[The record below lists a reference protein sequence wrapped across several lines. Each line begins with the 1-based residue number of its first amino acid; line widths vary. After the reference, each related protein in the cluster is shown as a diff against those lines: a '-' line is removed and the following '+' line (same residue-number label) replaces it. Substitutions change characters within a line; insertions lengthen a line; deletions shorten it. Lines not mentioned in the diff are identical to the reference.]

1 MSLNR
6 IQDNNKYGGGQYGVV
21 YTKPEVVKFI
31 LDEVG
36 YLSSSNLSSVTIME
50 PSCGEGEFLLEIVG
64 RLKNSS
70 QLFNFDF
77 NQAYHNCIFASE
89 IDAEKVKVCCER
101 LKIEFP
107 ELINVEENII
117 VEDYL
122 LGRHN
127 QVDIVVGNPPYIRY
141 EEIPEQKLAIYK
153 SFPTF
158 YYRAD
163 IYVLFYE
170 KSLSLLKPNGK
181 HCFVCSNRWMR
192 NKYGK
197 LLRQLVAENY
207 SIDKIIN
214 MENVDAFQKNVLAYP
229 AITLISN
236 KNRNDSVLYANIN
249 KIDDFLDVEYEM
261 LPSPEGEDWS
271 SMFNSFDKGLSL
283 IEKQGFKIGIGVATG
298 ADKIFISTALKD
310 KVEEDLLLPVIG
322 ARDLSGDCMKW
333 GGKYFLNPY
342 SKDGKLIALD
352 KYPKAKE
359 YLESH
364 KEQLIS
370 RHKVRKN
377 PSRWYATIDSV
388 SPTLM
393 TKTKIL
399 LPDISGNNYVFVDEG
414 NFYPQHNIYYII
426 GGNLSQLRVLAAILM
441 SDFVR
446 KQLKN
451 LTNHMNGGYARWQ
464 SQYLRKLRIPVI
476 SAISDNLSDKILKY
490 YENKD
495 IEGINNCVDEIL
507 SNECD
512 NKDKRVKKQPKQLVF
527 SFC

>member
-6 IQDNNKYGGGQYGVV
+6 IQDNKKYGGGQYGVV

-36 YLSSSNLSSVTIME
+36 YLSSSNLSSVKIME
-50 PSCGEGEFLLEIVG
+50 PSCGEGEFLLEIVS

-77 NQAYHNCIFASE
+77 NQAYHNCVFASE

-141 EEIPEQKLAIYK
+141 EDIPEQKLAIYK

-197 LLRQLVAENY
+197 LLRKLVADNY

-283 IEKQGFKIGIGVATG
+283 IEEQGFKIGIGVATG
-298 ADKIFISTALKD
+298 ADKIFISTELKD

-342 SKDGKLIALD
+342 SKDGKLVVLD
-352 KYPKAKE
+352 KYPKAKA

-414 NFYPQHNIYYII
+414 KFYPQHNIYYII
-426 GGNLSQLRVLAAILM
+426 GGNLSQIRVLAAILM

-446 KQLKN
+446 KQLNN

-476 SAISDNLSDKILKY
+476 SDISDKLSDKILKY
-490 YENKD
+490 YENKN

-512 NKDKRVKKQPKQLVF
+512 NKKIRVKKQPKQLVF

>member
-1 MSLNR
+1 M
-6 IQDNNKYGGGQYGVV
+6 K
-21 YTKPEVVKFI
+21 
-31 LDEVG
+31 
-36 YLSSSNLSSVTIME
+36 
-50 PSCGEGEFLLEIVG
+50 
-64 RLKNSS
+64 
-70 QLFNFDF
+70 
-77 NQAYHNCIFASE
+77 A
-89 IDAEKVKVCCER
+89 CCER

-141 EEIPEQKLAIYK
+141 EDIPEQKLAIYK

-181 HCFVCSNRWMR
+181 HCFVCANRWMR

-197 LLRQLVAENY
+197 LLRKLVADNY

-249 KIDDFLDVEYEM
+249 KIDDFLDIEYEM
-261 LPSPEGEDWS
+261 LPSPEGEDWT

-283 IEKQGFKIGIGVATG
+283 IEEQGFKIGIGVATG
-298 ADKIFISTALKD
+298 ADKIFISTELKD

-342 SKDGKLIALD
+342 SKMVNLLSWTNI
-352 KYPKAKE
+352 P
-359 YLESH
+359 
-364 KEQLIS
+364 EQ
-370 RHKVRKN
+370 R
-377 PSRWYATIDSV
+377 
-388 SPTLM
+388 
-393 TKTKIL
+393 
-399 LPDISGNNYVFVDEG
+399 
-414 NFYPQHNIYYII
+414 NI
-426 GGNLSQLRVLAAILM
+426 
-441 SDFVR
+441 
-446 KQLKN
+446 
-451 LTNHMNGGYARWQ
+451 
-464 SQYLRKLRIPVI
+464 
-476 SAISDNLSDKILKY
+476 
-490 YENKD
+490 
-495 IEGINNCVDEIL
+495 
-507 SNECD
+507 
-512 NKDKRVKKQPKQLVF
+512 
-527 SFC
+527 